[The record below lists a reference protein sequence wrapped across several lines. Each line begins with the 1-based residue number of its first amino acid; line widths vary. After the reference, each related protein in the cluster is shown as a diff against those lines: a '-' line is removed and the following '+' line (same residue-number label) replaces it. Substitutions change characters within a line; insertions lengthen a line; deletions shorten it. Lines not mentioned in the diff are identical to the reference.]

1 MYPEAAPSRL
11 AERTTRPPSRIHPA
25 RDPGAPSKGS
35 NADRDWLRL
44 REQVRTEQARRG
56 LDRAELARVL
66 GLAASTLGKTL
77 NHRTAPSRPITDR
90 LTRFVADLGATPVAK
105 GVQTA
110 GPGEDGAGPSRPPTP
125 SPRQENGQGT
135 EGVGG
140 EDPIQ
145 ELAKRLR
152 RKRRPLPLTSTSL
165 AASIGVEPDE
175 LDNAIHGKPVPPQA
189 RLRLEAW
196 AAAG

>member
-1 MYPEAAPSRL
+1 M

-110 GPGEDGAGPSRPPTP
+110 GPGRTGGTVQAAYAVPAPGERAGDGRGRGGGSDPGT
-125 SPRQENGQGT
+125 GQAVEAKEEAVAFDLHQLGRVDWRGT
-135 EGVGG
+135 GRTG
-140 EDPIQ
+140 
-145 ELAKRLR
+145 
-152 RKRRPLPLTSTSL
+152 
-165 AASIGVEPDE
+165 
-175 LDNAIHGKPVPPQA
+175 
-189 RLRLEAW
+189 
-196 AAAG
+196 